1 MHNYDV
7 IVAGGGVMGTALTWY
22 LSRMGRRVLLLERVD
37 LCHGSAGATDGY
49 ITPHTKQPGYHL
61 ELALESSK
69 LYETLREEIDSDI
82 DIELDLHCGGLQ
94 VCEDQMQWDLI
105 SGNKEKLS
113 AGGLELYML
122 EIEEVR
128 KIEPAVSPN
137 MRGAM
142 YSPTA
147 GSVNPFRLTQA
158 FADHAQKMGAEIL
171 IETGIDSLVFDG
183 GRVAGVRSGDAVY
196 YAGYVVNCCGAW
208 GSELAKMAGLD
219 LPVSPK
225 RGQIIVSEPTA
236 PLLNTVMQTGLY
248 PIIKFKPER
257 ITDERIFRLGLGFGI
272 EQTRDGS
279 ILIGGTRELVGFDR
293 GNTLECIEA
302 MAQTAQVYIPA
313 IADLHFIRCFSGL
326 RPYTPDG
333 LPVMGR
339 VTQVPGLV
347 MCCGHEGDGIALAPI
362 SGKLVAEEIVY
373 GKTSFPIA
381 PCAVERFRKPVLPG
395 LKYAID

>member
-1 MHNYDV
+1 MNNYDV
-7 IVAGGGVMGTALTWY
+7 IVGGGGVMGTALTWY
-22 LSRMGRRVLLLERVD
+22 LSRMGRRVLLLERED

-61 ELALESSK
+61 ELAMESCK
-69 LYETLREEIDSDI
+69 LYESLREEIESDI

-94 VCEDQMQWDLI
+94 VCEDEMQWDLI
-105 SGNKEKLS
+105 SDNKEKLS

-128 KIEPAVSPN
+128 KIEPAVSPK

-147 GSVNPFRLTQA
+147 GRVNPFRLTQA
-158 FADHAQKMGAEIL
+158 FADHAKKMGAEIL

-183 GRVAGVRSGDAVY
+183 GRVAGVRSGETVY
-196 YAGYVVNCCGAW
+196 YAGYVANCCGAW
-208 GSELAKMAGLD
+208 GAELAKMAGLE

-248 PIIKFKPER
+248 PIIKFKPEL

-293 GNTLECIEA
+293 ENTLECIEA
-302 MAQTAQVYIPA
+302 IAQTAQVYIPA
-313 IADLHFIRCFSGL
+313 IRDLHFIRCFSGL
-326 RPYTPDG
+326 RPHTPDG

-339 VTQVPGLV
+339 VTEVPGLV

-373 GKTSFPIA
+373 GKTSFSIA
-381 PCAVERFRKPVLPG
+381 PCAAERFRKSELPG
-395 LKYAID
+395 P

>member
-1 MHNYDV
+1 MNDYDV
-7 IVAGGGVMGTALTWY
+7 IVAGGGVIGTALTWY
-22 LSRMGRRVLLLERVD
+22 LSRMGWRVLLLERVD

-61 ELALESSK
+61 ELALESCT
-69 LYETLREEIDSDI
+69 LYETLREEIESDI

-94 VCEDQMQWDLI
+94 VCEDEMQWDLI
-105 SGNKEKLS
+105 SDTKEKLS

-122 EIEEVR
+122 EIEDVR
-128 KIEPAVSPN
+128 KIEPAVSPS

-147 GSVNPFRLTQA
+147 SSVNSFRLTQA
-158 FADHAQKMGAEIL
+158 FADHAKKMGAEIL

-196 YAGYVVNCCGAW
+196 YASYVVNCCGAW
-208 GSELAKMAGLD
+208 GAELAKMAGLD

-248 PIIKFKPER
+248 PIIKFKPEL

-279 ILIGGTRELVGFDR
+279 ILIGGTRELAGFDR

-313 IADLHFIRCFSGL
+313 IRDLHFIRCFSGL

-333 LPVMGR
+333 LPMMGR
-339 VTQVPGLV
+339 ITEVPGLV

-362 SGKLVAEEIVY
+362 SGKLMAEEIVY
-373 GKTSFPIA
+373 GKTSFPIT
-381 PCAVERFRKPVLPG
+381 PCAAERFRKSELSVS
-395 LKYAID
+395 